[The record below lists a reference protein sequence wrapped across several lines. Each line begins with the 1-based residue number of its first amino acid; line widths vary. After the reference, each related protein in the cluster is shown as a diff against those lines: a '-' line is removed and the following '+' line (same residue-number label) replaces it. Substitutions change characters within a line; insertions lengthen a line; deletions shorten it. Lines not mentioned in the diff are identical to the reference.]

1 MGYILDGEEVDGFG
15 MTENQ
20 EDLLT
25 EYQEDPYL
33 LWSRYILSEP
43 GSGSTRYYRDLLGDE
58 IASLNAE
65 SALIETLCKKT
76 GIRLMLKT
84 LGPDSW
90 ELALA

>member
-1 MGYILDGEEVDGFG
+1 MEQVHSLRAWLW
-15 MTENQ
+15 Q
-20 EDLLT
+20 ED
-25 EYQEDPYL
+25 
-33 LWSRYILSEP
+33 EP
-43 GSGSTRYYRDLLGDE
+43 RYYRDLLGEE